1 MYLTAPNLPN
11 QNSAQVSGQIKEKK
25 ESVVEEID
33 SNEIKREK

>member
-11 QNSAQVSGQIKEKK
+11 QNTNQASSQIQVQK
-25 ESVVEEID
+25 ESEVEEID

>member
-11 QNSAQVSGQIKEKK
+11 QNSSQASSQIQVQK
-25 ESVVEEID
+25 ESEVEEID